1 MNPLTFKVF
10 VLYSS
15 KGGGM
20 PEASKEIEE
29 GKIWAFIGYW
39 WILFLVPLL
48 GKKDNKFALFHGKQG
63 MVLFAF
69 EIVVWILSYIPA
81 IGWFIIGPVGSIICL
96 ILAII
101 GMVKSLQGDYWKMP
115 VLGDIAEK
123 IKI

>member
-1 MNPLTFKVF
+1 
-10 VLYSS
+10 
-15 KGGGM
+15 M
-20 PEASKEIEE
+20 PEVDKTVEE

-63 MVLFAF
+63 LVLFVF
-69 EIVVWILSYIPA
+69 WIVVWIISFIPF
-81 IGWFIIGPVGSIICL
+81 IGAIIGFLGWIIGI

-101 GMVKSLQGDYWKMP
+101 GMVKSLQGEYWKMP

-123 IKI
+123 INI

>member
-1 MNPLTFKVF
+1 
-10 VLYSS
+10 
-15 KGGGM
+15 M
-20 PEASKEIEE
+20 PETNQEVEE

-63 MVLFAF
+63 LVLFAF
-69 EIVVWILSYIPA
+69 EILIWVLSYIPV
-81 IGWFIIGPVGSIICL
+81 IGWFIIGPIGGIVCL
-96 ILAII
+96 VLAII
-101 GMVKSLQGDYWKMP
+101 GMVKSLQGIYWKMP

>member
-1 MNPLTFKVF
+1 MA
-10 VLYSS
+10 
-15 KGGGM
+15 
-20 PEASKEIEE
+20 EADKTVEE

-48 GKKDNKFALFHGKQG
+48 AKKENKFALFHGKQG
-63 MVLFAF
+63 LVLFVL
-69 EIVVWILSYIPA
+69 EIVVWILSYIPV
-81 IGWFIIGPVGSIICL
+81 IGWFIIGPIGSIICI

-101 GMVKSLQGDYWKMP
+101 GMVKSLQGQYWKMP